1 MGVTNFFTLI
11 LIHKQDEL
19 LWDTCTLVN
28 SFSDKKIVVFCECLN
43 IAFLEQ
49 IGNYP
54 HLSVCIIKHSLHTN
68 PFYKKNINFIVLIC
82 LVMFEISQIT
92 IHANIAN
99 SLFKNIARV
108 IFKKYRRYA
117 KWRTLT
123 KKKRSFSRLFN
134 KLDSDC
140 FLNWSF
146 LIIKRMFSFISRDSW
161 IKSFGGALFQ
171 QKKNLYLDY
180 FGTPI

>member
-1 MGVTNFFTLI
+1 MGVTNFFYVDF
-11 LIHKQDEL
+11 DEL

-28 SFSDKKIVVFCECLN
+28 SFSDKKIVVFCEYLN

-92 IHANIAN
+92 IHANIAD
-99 SLFKNIARV
+99 SLFENIARV

-134 KLDSDC
+134 KLDSD
-140 FLNWSF
+140 FFFKLKF
-146 LIIKRMFSFISRDSW
+146 F
-161 IKSFGGALFQ
+161 
-171 QKKNLYLDY
+171 YY
-180 FGTPI
+180 